1 MKYLECWSEWN
12 PKHLLMSKEYVDS
25 NLGQLLR
32 MFPQDSELSDEA
44 KYNFL
49 VKFFSEDPDRINT
62 YSVYSV
68 GKPNQMSVPS
78 LMNIVGVVKYR

>member
-1 MKYLECWSEWN
+1 
-12 PKHLLMSKEYVDS
+12 
-25 NLGQLLR
+25 

-44 KYNFL
+44 KYDFL

-78 LMNIVGVVKYR
+78 LMNIGGVVKYH